1 MNKFKKWDDI
11 DGSDFELRNR
21 RRAAII
27 KVVNDF
33 YQKIKGRNNVISAQ
47 EVYKLCDKFSFF
59 GNSIW
64 YNKYPFSSGRKTLP
78 VIFALK
84 SGIVFKKEEVY
95 FLNGNDERDYWE
107 IHIYDISTALK
118 IEGKKIYNPS
128 YSRHTKVSNEEDVE
142 LLKEFINELNKIRNK
157 FNADILFEINKQNQ
171 LQKQLQKIEQDNLNI
186 NKKNQILNFDQDG
199 DGKLDL
205 IENDF
210 NKLLNK
216 NQKKI
221 IELDKNYVHQFVKIS
236 NFIKTKKANT
246 QKIFESIKD
255 TSNQEELEERVN
267 LLKNQIHAYELLV
280 FHSINMI
287 GALVSDD
294 LISFYEIYESFDKLN
309 IFNSNWEN
317 EVAHQLKN
325 IEDGLSELMY
335 SIDSM
340 EINIVNGLNQLT
352 YLTQEGFSDLERS
365 VTKELQSIDSSIK
378 FNNLLTGISTYQ
390 LYKINKQTKPLLP

>member
-1 MNKFKKWDDI
+1 MNKFEKWDDI
-11 DGSDFELRNR
+11 DGSDFALRIR
-21 RRAAII
+21 KREAIS

-64 YNKYPFSSGRKTLP
+64 YNKYPFNSDRETLP

-84 SGIVFKKEEVY
+84 SGIVFKKENVY
-95 FLNGNDERDYWE
+95 FLNGNDEGDYWD
-107 IHIYDISTALK
+107 IHIFWISTDLK

-128 YSRHTKVSNEEDVE
+128 YSRDTKVSNEEDVE
-142 LLKEFINELNKIRNK
+142 LLKEFINEIIEIKNK
-157 FNADILFEINKQNQ
+157 FNADIESDINQQNQ
-171 LQKQLQKIEQDNLNI
+171 LLKIEQDNLNI
-186 NKKNQILNFDQDG
+186 NKKNQVLNFDQDG

-246 QKIFESIKD
+246 QKIFESIRD
-255 TSNQEELEERVN
+255 TSDQEELEERVN

-280 FHSINMI
+280 FH
-287 GALVSDD
+287 
-294 LISFYEIYESFDKLN
+294 
-309 IFNSNWEN
+309 W
-317 EVAHQLKN
+317 
-325 IEDGLSELMY
+325 
-335 SIDSM
+335 
-340 EINIVNGLNQLT
+340 
-352 YLTQEGFSDLERS
+352 
-365 VTKELQSIDSSIK
+365 
-378 FNNLLTGISTYQ
+378 
-390 LYKINKQTKPLLP
+390 